1 MLVAMSPASNP
12 YSPPKHEHAAPVVT
26 AEVTALEA
34 HRRGHLNAE
43 TNIKTIGFLLYIGAF
58 ACITTGLPRLTIDL
72 VDGMILVATGSG
84 LGFAGYLLRRLD
96 PRGRTLYTVIA
107 AIQIVVVLATD
118 TDNAPG
124 YLGQLFWVVLMVALL
139 WWGKASVVMA
149 PHYREVVVPAT
160 PHIKY
165 KTSPL
170 LVVLGVVL
178 LGILILLLLSPL
190 Y

>member
-1 MLVAMSPASNP
+1 MLFAMSPASNP
-12 YSPPKHEHAAPVVT
+12 YTPPKHEHGVPVVT
-26 AEVTALEA
+26 AEVAALEA
-34 HRRGHLNAE
+34 HRRAHLNAE
-43 TNIKTIGFLLYIGAF
+43 TKTVGFLLYLGAF
-58 ACITTGLPRLTIDL
+58 ACLARGLTSLTSDL
-72 VDGMILVATGSG
+72 VGGMILVATGSA

-107 AIQIVVVLATD
+107 ALKIAVVLATG
-118 TDNAPG
+118 TDNVAG
-124 YLGQLFWVVLMVALL
+124 SLGQLFWIVLMVALL

-170 LVVLGVVL
+170 VIVLG
-178 LGILILLLLSPL
+178 LLLLAVL
-190 Y
+190 ILAIVM

>member
-1 MLVAMSPASNP
+1 MSPASNP
-12 YSPPKHEHAAPVVT
+12 YTPPKHEHAAPVVT

-34 HRRGHLNAE
+34 HRRAHLNAE
-43 TNIKTIGFLLYIGAF
+43 TNIKTVGFLLYLGAF
-58 ACITTGLPRLTIDL
+58 ACLARGLTSLTSDL
-72 VDGMILVATGSG
+72 VGGMILVATGSA

-107 AIQIVVVLATD
+107 AIQIVVALATNA
-118 TDNAPG
+118 DNPG
-124 YLGQLFWVVLMVALL
+124 SLGQLLWVVLMVALL
-139 WWGKASVVMA
+139 WWGKASAVMTA
-149 PHYREVVVPAT
+149 HYREVVVPAT

-170 LVVLGVVL
+170 LIVLGVL
-178 LGILILLLLSPL
+178 LIAALILLLLSPL